1 MIKYCSLNASFGGKV
16 TSESRIRLAL
26 AKAVASAFVQLV
38 FGVSNT
44 AFVCGWLLQL

>member
-1 MIKYCSLNASFGGKV
+1 MIKCCSLNTSFGGKV

-26 AKAVASAFVQLV
+26 AEAVASTFVQLV

-44 AFVCGWLLQL
+44 VFISTWLPQL